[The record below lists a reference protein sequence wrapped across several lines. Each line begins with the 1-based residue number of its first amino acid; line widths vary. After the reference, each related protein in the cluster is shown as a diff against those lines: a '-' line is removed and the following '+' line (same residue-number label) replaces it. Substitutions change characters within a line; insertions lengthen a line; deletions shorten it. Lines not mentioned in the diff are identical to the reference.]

1 MKGSTT
7 MAALGVITVCVVAVF
22 VAYTAGRF
30 SQDGG
35 QVRAED
41 QASPQED
48 RGTADR
54 DPASGGLAGADDDV
68 AEAEGLRE
76 SAQISRD
83 RAEEI
88 ALDEVPGDVVGAG
101 LDDENGSA
109 AYQVDVLA
117 NDGSLHEVDI
127 DAANGDVLSHTTED
141 QDDASEARSLQERAS
156 ESREDAER
164 AALGRFPGEV
174 QEVEID
180 DEGGRAV
187 YTVEVLGDDGSLH
200 EATVDAESGDV
211 IGSETEGRDGTET
224 ESGFDD

>member
-1 MKGSTT
+1 MKRSTTT
-7 MAALGVITVCVVAVF
+7 MAALGVLAVCVVAVF

-30 SQDGG
+30 SQEGG
-35 QVRAED
+35 QARAED
-41 QASPQED
+41 QVSFQE
-48 RGTADR
+48 DR

-83 RAEEI
+83 RAEES
-88 ALDEVPGDVVGAG
+88 ALREVSGDVVGTG

-141 QDDASEARSLQERAS
+141 QDDAAEAQSVYERAS
-156 ESREDAER
+156 VSREDAQR
-164 AALGRFPGEV
+164 SALGRFPGEV
-174 QEVEID
+174 QEIGLD

-187 YTVEVLGDDGSLH
+187 YNVEILGDDGNLH

-211 IGSETEGRDGTET
+211 IGSETEDRDGTED